1 MIPIFRNFK
10 FEPFWRVRRIK
21 ISAAF
26 VSISMGDQKGAKRL
40 FRDVECRWSD
50 ILQTFARS
58 GLIEIEKS
66 DDFEPLAEEKYVRRC
81 GQDSVRS
88 FIISNS
94 LEELEKKSDKSCAKI
109 WLEILIESE
118 SPSVVFDAIC
128 DLEKLQIELDWKYFQ
143 KKLKNLADSSD
154 IIELSSGPTA
164 MTSKYCASIAQE
176 LLKYL

>member
-1 MIPIFRNFK
+1 M
-10 FEPFWRVRRIK
+10 E
-21 ISAAF
+21 
-26 VSISMGDQKGAKRL
+26 
-40 FRDVECRWSD
+40 ESD
-50 ILQTFARS
+50 
-58 GLIEIEKS
+58 E
-66 DDFEPLAEEKYVRRC
+66 FEPLAEEKYVRRC

-94 LEELEKKSDKSCAKI
+94 LEELEKKSDRCCAKI

-128 DLEKLQIELDWKYFQ
+128 DLEKLQIDLDWKYFQ

-154 IIELSSGPTA
+154 IIELSTGPTD

-176 LLKYL
+176 LFKICRRWKAKISWITYLTNSSELFLITFSSYFGLKKNMKNP

>member
-1 MIPIFRNFK
+1 M
-10 FEPFWRVRRIK
+10 
-21 ISAAF
+21 
-26 VSISMGDQKGAKRL
+26 
-40 FRDVECRWSD
+40 
-50 ILQTFARS
+50 QTFARS
-58 GLIEIEKS
+58 NLIEMEES
-66 DDFEPLAEEKYVRRC
+66 DEFEPLAEEKYVRRC

-94 LEELEKKSDKSCAKI
+94 LEELEKKSDRCCAKI

-128 DLEKLQIELDWKYFQ
+128 DLEKLQIDLDWKYFQ

-154 IIELSSGPTA
+154 IIELSTGPTD

-176 LLKYL
+176 LFKNL